1 MLSHNNICTWFSEQ
15 HCSVS
20 LYFAVYF
27 INEKKNKVSKVSF
40 SAILFYILVFVIFFV
55 GVIMGVFVCPFTQ
68 RMCVC
73 QNVYVCAYVR
83 VPVCA
88 CACMCRDM
96 ISVLC
101 IDKLSA
107 FSRVSLRLDKLP
119 VLSANALRQDR
130 AVSFAIQFFPYSS
143 FFCLCFNV

>member
-1 MLSHNNICTWFSEQ
+1 
-15 HCSVS
+15 
-20 LYFAVYF
+20 
-27 INEKKNKVSKVSF
+27 
-40 SAILFYILVFVIFFV
+40 
-55 GVIMGVFVCPFTQ
+55 MGVFVCPFTW

-73 QNVYVCAYVR
+73 ENFY
-83 VPVCA
+83 VCA

-130 AVSFAIQFFPYSS
+130 AVSFAIQFFLIILS
-143 FFCLCFNV
+143 FVYVLMFDVVKWLLLMFVLMLLLLLFVMPIIMFIVTVSGVNDTIVIIRFIIIIVSLLSLLQ

>member
-1 MLSHNNICTWFSEQ
+1 
-15 HCSVS
+15 
-20 LYFAVYF
+20 
-27 INEKKNKVSKVSF
+27 
-40 SAILFYILVFVIFFV
+40 
-55 GVIMGVFVCPFTQ
+55 MGVFVCPLTW

-73 QNVYVCAYVR
+73 ENFYVCAYVR

-130 AVSFAIQFFPYSS
+130 AVSFAI
-143 FFCLCFNV
+143 